1 MMRGWFDAFR
11 ENGGPTLYSH
21 SNRTAVTADVATL
34 TLYIVFVTLFLA
46 FVIIFPGV
54 RRQRFTTFTS
64 VTLSLFVGTAILVGQ
79 HGSAWHTAEVEI
91 SSAYRAFSKEKVM
104 GVLGV
109 HIGLNSVNVTLKAMP
124 IYNQSSDIDY
134 NERFHW
140 IGATQM
146 KEDYHAALVKGLPF
160 PILTV
165 GEYFT
170 VDAEGFCWGR
180 NYREAGYYTSIFLWL
195 EFLAGDGCRMSL
207 CPHGWSCLHH

>member
-1 MMRGWFDAFR
+1 
-11 ENGGPTLYSH
+11 
-21 SNRTAVTADVATL
+21 
-34 TLYIVFVTLFLA
+34 
-46 FVIIFPGV
+46 
-54 RRQRFTTFTS
+54 
-64 VTLSLFVGTAILVGQ
+64 
-79 HGSAWHTAEVEI
+79 
-91 SSAYRAFSKEKVM
+91 M

-146 KEDYHAALVKGLPF
+146 KEDYRAALEKGLPF

-170 VDAEGFCWGR
+170 VDAEDSAGAGTTERPDITLLSFFGWHLLSGSCPTSCWLL
-180 NYREAGYYTSIFLWL
+180 S
-195 EFLAGDGCRMSL
+195 LATELTWSLLQGSL
-207 CPHGWSCLHH
+207 CSSATFSTSSCFQTGLFRSDLNSRSSPFPLVGVSG